1 MPELPASPDQ
11 RPERDEPAMTLVGDD
26 TLAVLPSDDRADD
39 APEIADAAG
48 TAAPDTAASSP
59 AVGPVAVPL
68 IAPPDFTLAAFCEA
82 LLFIAATP
90 LSVSELV
97 KATEATP
104 EEIVA
109 ALDELARQLQTGG
122 RGLRLQ
128 LHDERYALT
137 SAPPAARA
145 VARLLGLSRTERLS
159 AAALETLAIVAY
171 RGPVT
176 RGEIEA
182 IRGVDSSG
190 VSQTLVAR
198 ELIEAV
204 GRRTTVG
211 QPIEYAVTAGF
222 LRHFGLASLAELPPL
237 GEVNG
242 QSVEETWDERLRG
255 VREAIPEPPAE
266 TIS

>member
-1 MPELPASPDQ
+1 MTEAPLVSPEEQGEPEPNTVTPPDYAALSTTPAAP
-11 RPERDEPAMTLVGDD
+11 PAVETPAAL
-26 TLAVLPSDDRADD
+26 
-39 APEIADAAG
+39 DAAPL
-48 TAAPDTAASSP
+48 AAKAPP

-68 IAPPDFTLAAFCEA
+68 LTPPTITLAALCEA
-82 LLFIAATP
+82 LLFIAAAP
-90 LSVSELV
+90 LSVSELA
-97 KATEATP
+97 KAADVAA

-109 ALDELARQLQTGG
+109 ALDELAASLQAHG

-128 LHDERYALT
+128 FHDGRYALT
-137 SAPPAARA
+137 SAPPAARV

-190 VSQTLVAR
+190 VTQTLVAR
-198 ELIEAV
+198 ELLEAV

-211 QPIEYAVTAGF
+211 QPIEYAVTTGF

-255 VREAIPEPPAE
+255 VREVAPELPESP
-266 TIS
+266 TV

>member
-1 MPELPASPDQ
+1 MTESPRVSPEEQTANDS
-11 RPERDEPAMTLVGDD
+11 A
-26 TLAVLPSDDRADD
+26 AVLTEDHVE
-39 APEIADAAG
+39 APATPA
-48 TAAPDTAASSP
+48 AASSAALDDATVASVAVVAAP
-59 AVGPVAVPL
+59 APTGPVAVPL
-68 IAPPDFTLAAFCEA
+68 IAPPVLTLAALCEA
-82 LLFIAATP
+82 LLFIAAAP
-90 LSVSELV
+90 LTVAELAKAADV
-97 KATEATP
+97 ATE
-104 EEIVA
+104 EIA
-109 ALDELARQLQTGG
+109 AVLDELARSLQAGG

-128 LHDERYALT
+128 FHDERYALT
-137 SAPPAARA
+137 SAPAAARA

-190 VSQTLVAR
+190 VVQTLVAR

-222 LRHFGLASLAELPPL
+222 LRHFGLASLDELPPL

-242 QSVEETWDERLRG
+242 QAVEETWDERLRD
-255 VREAIPEPPAE
+255 VREVAPDRPDSLA
-266 TIS
+266 S

>member
-1 MPELPASPDQ
+1 
-11 RPERDEPAMTLVGDD
+11 
-26 TLAVLPSDDRADD
+26 
-39 APEIADAAG
+39 
-48 TAAPDTAASSP
+48 
-59 AVGPVAVPL
+59 
-68 IAPPDFTLAAFCEA
+68 
-82 LLFIAATP
+82 LLFIAAAP
-90 LSVSELV
+90 LSVAELA
-97 KATEATP
+97 KAAEVTTEEMA
-104 EEIVA
+104 A
-109 ALDELARQLQTGG
+109 ALEELARELQAGG

-190 VSQTLVAR
+190 VTQTLVAR

-211 QPIEYAVTAGF
+211 QPIEYAVTTGF
-222 LRHFGLASLAELPPL
+222 LRHFGLASIADLPPL

-242 QSVEETWDERLRG
+242 QAVEETWDERLRA
-255 VREAIPEPPAE
+255 VRENPPA
-266 TIS
+266 SSASSPS